1 MTLDCVAN
9 VAEAIT
15 KGIQLLE
22 ETKGRSSF
30 EVKILR
36 EKLNF
41 EAEQALSL
49 FFFLLTKQSLV

>member
-1 MTLDCVAN
+1 M
-9 VAEAIT
+9 AEAIT

-49 FFFLLTKQSLV
+49 FFFAHERELGLGFV